1 MDPRERFTQFLSGVP
16 YSDGVPA
23 AFFQHFSPSARHGQA
38 AMDAQLRFYRDT
50 GMDIVKLMFDDIYPK
65 ISTVKKAANWRHIT
79 QFQADDPVFSQQ
91 IDLARRMVEAVGREA
106 PVFQTIFTP
115 FVSAGCAVS
124 PISEWDKMVTPHF
137 AQDPQAMQAGL
148 EQICDRLTGFARQ
161 IAETGIDGFYVS
173 VQGGERG
180 RYSKEFFNTWL
191 KPIDIAFLNALKATG
206 KLVFVHICG
215 VDMRLEDYKDYP
227 ADIIN
232 LAMKGNGLTLESARE
247 FFGRPVMGG
256 LDNTGTICTGTE
268 QEIRA
273 EVEQVLR
280 EAPADVMLGADC
292 TIPAQIPV
300 QNLRWAVEAA
310 HDFHPRRMARSRR

>member
-1 MDPRERFTQFLSGVP
+1 MQFLSGSP

-23 AFFQHFSPSARHGQA
+23 AFFQHFDPSARHGQA
-38 AMDAQLRFYRDT
+38 ALDAQMGFYRGT

-65 ISTVKKAANWRHIT
+65 ITTVKEAADWRNIPEPR
-79 QFQADDPVFSQQ
+79 ADDPVFTQQ
-91 IDLARRMVEAVGREA
+91 IELARRMVETVGGEA

-124 PISEWDKMVTPHF
+124 PIPEWDKVVTPHF
-137 AQDPQAMQAGL
+137 AQDPQAMREGL
-148 EQICDRLTGFARQ
+148 TKICARLTGFAQQ

-173 VQGGERG
+173 VQGGEHG
-180 RYSKEFFNTWL
+180 RYSQEFFNTWF

-232 LAMKGNGLTLESARE
+232 LAMEGNGLTLETARA
-247 FFGRPVMGG
+247 FFGRPIMGG
-256 LDNTGTICTGTE
+256 LDNNGAICTGTE
-268 QEIRA
+268 HQIRA
-273 EVEQVLR
+273 EVERVLR
-280 EAPADVMLGADC
+280 AAPADIMLGADC
-292 TIPAQIPV
+292 TIPAQVPM

-310 HDFHPRRMARSRR
+310 HAFRP